1 MRTLFVLILL
11 GLACPGRSDEIPPHI
26 LNLARIE
33 HLMTAELKRQFN
45 YTCLET
51 IDRYRALP
59 GGKIKP
65 FDRIR
70 VLVALVEGK
79 ELYSWPGAKTF
90 DDRKLDTMVTGGF
103 LSDGEFSAMSHNI
116 FMGRSAEIHFAGPE
130 TEGSRNLLRYDFHI
144 PQMMSGWTVKSRGAS
159 GVVGAIGSFWVD
171 AGTLDLVRLHF
182 AAEDLPPF
190 SQDKRI
196 EETADYGRVRIGDA
210 DALLPLAVEL
220 ESELFDGSRFRNRAT
235 FTGCRQ
241 YTAESKIS
249 FTDEDAP
256 ANAPAL
262 PGSVDEGALPG
273 GLSIPL
279 RLDLP
284 IDSQHAAVGDEIRA
298 VVTKAVRFGDQVLLP
313 RGALVKGVI
322 RRLDRHSGNLPYFE
336 VGLEFNEAEYGT
348 HHAALFGKPDEMTP
362 FSGYHRTAIGYATGP
377 PDKLSPGVG
386 YFYVE
391 GESIRIPKGLGFS
404 LQTESARPR

>member
-59 GGKIKP
+59 GG
-65 FDRIR
+65 
-70 VLVALVEGK
+70 
-79 ELYSWPGAKTF
+79 
-90 DDRKLDTMVTGGF
+90 
-103 LSDGEFSAMSHNI
+103 
-116 FMGRSAEIHFAGPE
+116 
-130 TEGSRNLLRYDFHI
+130 
-144 PQMMSGWTVKSRGAS
+144 
-159 GVVGAIGSFWVD
+159 
-171 AGTLDLVRLHF
+171 
-182 AAEDLPPF
+182 
-190 SQDKRI
+190 
-196 EETADYGRVRIGDA
+196 
-210 DALLPLAVEL
+210 
-220 ESELFDGSRFRNRAT
+220 
-235 FTGCRQ
+235 
-241 YTAESKIS
+241 
-249 FTDEDAP
+249 
-256 ANAPAL
+256 
-262 PGSVDEGALPG
+262 
-273 GLSIPL
+273 LSIPL

-298 VVTKAVRFGDQVLLP
+298 VVSKAVRFGDQVLLP